1 MKHILLIFVA
11 MAATMIGSSQAK
23 ALNNLEYAL
32 AVNYDCKVNY
42 YVSMATGSD
51 SNSGKTEAAA
61 WKTISHAEDALSQ
74 TKQPGTCIN
83 VAPGIYKE
91 NVFLY
96 AGGNANTP
104 TGYTVLRCTTVP
116 TVYAYA
122 LTGGVDGTK
131 PACLINGPGGQ
142 YVSGIVSFQASYQI
156 IDGFDI
162 TTTDI
167 TGQEAGIEGGFQTP
181 NSNTGICPSGAGFCH
196 HLAVYR
202 CRVHDVGGA
211 GIQMAWGAAWYIQ
224 GNEVFNTVSRQVNQT
239 SGITLCCTS
248 GQTYSGGLENTFGKQ
263 NGVNIQNLVTN
274 NVSHNNVIGPLVT
287 GGHTDGE
294 GIIVDTLGQTQSTCL
309 NQNKTGTLLYGNIT
323 YGNGGQGVSV
333 FFSSYVAVYNNTSY
347 NNFLDKLNPA
357 TARSEFSNL
366 CGHDNT
372 YANNVGVGVVVG
384 SLAPFNSDIGAISGT
399 AGRPGTEPNV
409 LWTNNVFNTNVATPR
424 ICTSSTSVVCA
435 YNGDVIA
442 ATINRYALDP
452 IFAKPTGSPP
462 NLMPGSGSPLWGKSS
477 ATSTVSALG
486 GARVPAPNIG
496 AY

>member
-1 MKHILLIFVA
+1 MKYILLIFVIVA
-11 MAATMIGSSQAK
+11 AAIISSPQVKAAT
-23 ALNNLEYAL
+23 NWEYPP
-32 AVNYDCKVNY
+32 AVKYICNVNY
-42 YVSMATGSD
+42 YVSTTAGND
-51 SNSGKTEAAA
+51 SNNGNTEAAA
-61 WKTISHAEDALSQ
+61 WKTISHAESALSQ
-74 TKQPGTCIN
+74 ATQPGTCIN
-83 VAPGIYKE
+83 VAPGSYKE

-96 AGGNANTP
+96 AGGSANTP
-104 TGYTVLRCTTVP
+104 TGYAVLRCTKAAY
-116 TVYAYA
+116 VYLHA
-122 LTGGVDGTK
+122 LTAGTQGDK
-131 PACLINGPGGQ
+131 PTCLINGPGGQ
-142 YVSGIVSFQASYQI
+142 YVSGIVSFQASYEI

-162 TTTDI
+162 TTTDT

-181 NSNTGICPSGAGFCH
+181 NSSTGICPSAAGFCH
-196 HLAVYR
+196 HLAVFNS
-202 CRVHDVGGA
+202 RVHDVGGA

-309 NQNKTGTLLYGNIT
+309 NQNKTGTLLYGNVT

-347 NNFLDKLNPA
+347 NNFLDQLNPA

-372 YANNVGVGVVVG
+372 FANNVGVGVVVG

-409 LWTNNVFNTNVATPR
+409 LWVNNVFNTNVATPR

-442 ATINRYALDP
+442 ATVNKYALDP
-452 IFAKPTGSPP
+452 IFANPTANPP
-462 NLMPGSGSPLWGKSS
+462 NLRPGNGSPLWANSS
-477 ATSTVSALG
+477 TASTASGLG
-486 GARVPAPNIG
+486 GPRLTTPDIG